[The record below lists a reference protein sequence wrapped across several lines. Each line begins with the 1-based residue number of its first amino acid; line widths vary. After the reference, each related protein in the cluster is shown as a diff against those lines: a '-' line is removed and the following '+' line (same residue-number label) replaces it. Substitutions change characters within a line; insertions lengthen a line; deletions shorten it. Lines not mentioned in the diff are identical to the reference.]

1 MRKTRPIAAALLLTL
16 APAGVPRVARAQNAS
31 EDPTT
36 AMARARFK
44 EGVEFYDK
52 GEFEQA
58 RISFLQTYALKKHP
72 AVLLNL
78 AWSCIKS
85 GHALEADKYFKQ
97 FLAEGKDIT
106 DKQRSDANDGLTQTR
121 ARLGRIEVAA
131 AAGTEVS
138 VDGERVGNAPF
149 AEPVMVE
156 IGAHTV
162 KFKASDGTTDTL
174 SITVMGGEKVV
185 ARFKPTSTA
194 PAAVGPAPPPSAA
207 TTPTPE
213 ATPPSPAPAKHG
225 NPAAEEGA
233 GNAEAGERP
242 KQPGTVE
249 AEGKSIF
256 APPKNLVP
264 VYILAGVAVGL
275 YAGAGLLAYFRDQA
289 QGKADDLKAQ
299 ITSPANRG
307 GCNPVSSARFVDAC
321 NAWQTDIGQANDDA
335 TWANVLL
342 GFGIAATA
350 GLVVYW
356 FIADKHDD
364 APAVAGVTVTPIVGP
379 GTTGASLSA
388 HF

>member
-1 MRKTRPIAAALLLTL
+1 MRKTRPIAVALLLTL
-16 APAGVPRVARAQNAS
+16 APAAVPSVARAQNAA

-36 AMARARFK
+36 AMARARSK
-44 EGVEFYDK
+44 EGAEFYDK
-52 GEFEQA
+52 GDFEQA
-58 RISFLQTYALKKHP
+58 RLSFLQTYALKKHP

-106 DKQRSDANDGLTQTR
+106 DKQRSDATDGLTQTR

-131 AAGTEVS
+131 AGGTEVT

-149 AEPVMVE
+149 TEPVMVE

-162 KFKASDGTTDTL
+162 KFKASDGTTDTQ
-174 SITVMGGEKVV
+174 SVTVMGGEKVV

-194 PAAVGPAPPPSAA
+194 PAAVGPAAPPPAA

-213 ATPPSPAPAKHG
+213 ASPPSPAPAKRG
-225 NPAAEEGA
+225 NPVAEEGA
-233 GNAEAGERP
+233 GPAEASERP
-242 KQPGTVE
+242 KQPGAVE
-249 AEGKSIF
+249 GEGKSVF

-264 VYILAGVAVGL
+264 VYILAGAAVGL

-289 QGKADDLKAQ
+289 QGKADPLKDQ
-299 ITSPANRG
+299 IQAAGG
-307 GCNPVSSARFVDAC
+307 GCDPMPSSARFVDAC
-321 NAWQTDIGQANDDA
+321 NAWQTDVSNVNDDA

-350 GLVVYW
+350 GAVVYW

-364 APAVAGVTVTPIVGP
+364 TPAAAGVTVTPILRP
-379 GTTGASLSA
+379 GAGGASLSA
-388 HF
+388 QF